1 MMWKEI
7 SSSFSYGFCT
17 FISLVIFS
25 SAWMA
30 RYDFLSQPNG
40 HCKDIYIYM
49 ELMTYYTT
57 KNVSQFD
64 VIAIEPK

>member
-7 SSSFSYGFCT
+7 SSSFPMVFVHL
-17 FISLVIFS
+17 FLLLFFS

-30 RYDFLSQPNG
+30 RYDFLSQLNG

-57 KNVSQFD
+57 KKRTLILFD
-64 VIAIEPK
+64 C